1 MGLARVG
8 KMAKT
13 LPAETK
19 TTSGGHF
26 SVPRHC
32 TLDGFARETSRHRGV
47 EVAHLPPLTRL
58 NIWTQNSFYRL
69 TLLDPHESKAIVQG
83 GRFFSEPSDVH
94 FCGSSYGGTLL
105 KMSWIGIG
113 MRLELLSEGRRIITS
128 PVISVEKRDDASLP
142 GPF

>member
-1 MGLARVG
+1 MS
-8 KMAKT
+8 KMTKT
-13 LPAETK
+13 PWAETK
-19 TTSGGHF
+19 STSVTHF
-26 SVPRHC
+26 AVPRHC
-32 TLDGFARETSRHRGV
+32 TLDGFARETSGHRGV

-58 NIWTQNSFYRL
+58 NIWTQNSFYQM
-69 TLLDPHESKAIVQG
+69 TLLDPHESKAIVKG
-83 GRFFSEPSDVH
+83 GRFFAEPSDVH

-128 PVISVEKRDDASLP
+128 PVLSVENMDDGSLP

>member
-1 MGLARVG
+1 MS
-8 KMAKT
+8 KMPKTPWTDTKSTSVAKF
-13 LPAETK
+13 A
-19 TTSGGHF
+19 
-26 SVPRHC
+26 VPRHC

-58 NIWTQNSFYRL
+58 NIWTQNSLYEL
-69 TLLDPHESKAIVQG
+69 TLLEPHESTAIVQG
-83 GRFFSEPSDVH
+83 GRFFAEPSDVH

-128 PVISVEKRDDASLP
+128 PVISVENVDDGSLH